1 MKFLLAAL
9 FLLVFFSD
17 NLFSQATVGLLQQG
31 VNDQPGYVLFAP
43 LGYTQTYLI
52 DKCGYEVHSWPST
65 YKPGNSVYFLPDG
78 NLLRT
83 GNTQNTTFSG
93 GGKGG
98 IIEKIDWNG
107 NVTWS
112 Y

>member
-1 MKFLLAAL
+1 MKIVFKS
-9 FLLVFFSD
+9 FLVFLSFAN

-43 LGYTQTYLI
+43 IGYTKTYLI

-65 YKPGNSVYFLPDG
+65 YRPGNSVYFLPDG

-83 GNTQNTTFSG
+83 GNTLNTTFSG

-107 NVTWS
+107 NVIWS
-112 Y
+112 